1 MNTPSLEQL
10 ERALHIRG
18 RIEALQAELANMFNG
33 LAKAVAPKP
42 GEDPETEP
50 KGPFADSYD
59 GARAR
64 RLNRKQKEGKI
75 SRKPAATSPTRRRR
89 KSRRKSR
96 LWAVLTGGEVET
108 PPAATETKSHGRV
121 YQKNSRKRKGRKP
134 PSARRRRSRKTAH
147 R

>member
-1 MNTPSLEQL
+1 MNTPTLEQL

-18 RIEALQAELANMFNG
+18 AIEALQAELATVFNG
-33 LAKAVAPKP
+33 LAKAVAPEP
-42 GEDPETEP
+42 GTDDETEP

-64 RLNRKQKEGKI
+64 RLNRKRKEGKI
-75 SRKPAATSPTRRRR
+75 SRKPTATSPTRRRR

-108 PPAATETKSHGRV
+108 PPVATEAKSHGRA
-121 YQKNSRKRKGRKP
+121 SRKTSQRKKGRKP
-134 PSARRRRSRKTAH
+134 PSARRKRSRKTAK